1 MQKIQVGM
9 AVELEVDREIDFGYF
24 LTDGTDDV
32 LLHNSEI
39 TEGTELEIGQNVMV
53 LFI

>member
-1 MQKIQVGM
+1 MENIQVGK
-9 AVELEVDREIDFGYF
+9 AVELEVDRETEFGYF

-39 TEGTELEIGQNVMV
+39 AEGAELEIGQEVTV
-53 LFI
+53 FIY